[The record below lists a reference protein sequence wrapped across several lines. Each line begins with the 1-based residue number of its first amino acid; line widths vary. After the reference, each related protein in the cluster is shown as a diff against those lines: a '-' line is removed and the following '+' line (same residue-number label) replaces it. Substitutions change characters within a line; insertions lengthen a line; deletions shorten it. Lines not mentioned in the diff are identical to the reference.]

1 MISDEPVIK
10 LFSDEVNYEEHM
22 GMGHWMLYSDGQS
35 IFAKNYV
42 KNTKVSEILSD
53 LEDVKALAVDANRG
67 YLFVAT

>member
-1 MISDEPVIK
+1 
-10 LFSDEVNYEEHM
+10 
-22 GMGHWMLYSDGQS
+22 MLYSDGQS